1 MGSLGALPSFG
12 ACMASSGKACG
23 YAALGRER
31 GAWRECVTRAYTDKR
46 LAAFVAEPTHWVRP
60 QCPQRS
66 GSRVPERMPAK
77 VRLVCLCV
85 CLFVSGACA
94 LGCLIDAGLPWN
106 VSRRALADDE
116 ARPEYPAVPQSYA
129 SLQTAQCAA
138 CAAGLEIKSIG
149 FKSI

>member
-1 MGSLGALPSFG
+1 
-12 ACMASSGKACG
+12 
-23 YAALGRER
+23 
-31 GAWRECVTRAYTDKR
+31 
-46 LAAFVAEPTHWVRP
+46 VAEPTHWVRP
-60 QCPQRS
+60 QCPQRR
-66 GSRVPERMPAK
+66 GGRVPERMSAK

-85 CLFVSGACA
+85 CVCLFQVRV
-94 LGCLIDAGLPWN
+94 LGCLIDARLLWN

-138 CAAGLEIKSIG
+138 CAAVLEIKSIG